1 MLRWTC
7 GHIRKDR
14 IRNEVIRARL
24 GVAAV
29 EEALVQHRLRWF
41 GHIQR
46 RPPEASVNS
55 RILRG
60 GKNAKRQGAT
70 KAAVKRYLKDWNV
83 PIDLT
88 LDRIA

>member
-14 IRNEVIRARL
+14 IRNEVIQARL

-29 EEALVQHRLRWF
+29 EETLVQHRLRWF
-41 GHIQR
+41 GHIQW

-60 GKNAKRQGAT
+60 GKNAKRQGTT
-70 KAAVKRYLKDWNV
+70 KEAVKRYLKDWNV